1 VIIIYDAKQR
11 KVRVVSVSM
20 VKKKTL
26 IGVIGIIVAI
36 LVIVSGLTLR
46 PTTKVEWH
54 LTVYAQG
61 VEESWKAILEEFK
74 KDYPQLVDYT
84 LYVQSAGKI
93 SEKFMA
99 EERAGKHIADV
110 IVAQT
115 MVLEEAIKEGLLM
128 YYEPPNAKDLM
139 QYKFFASYVKW
150 GYYYPYRFLVQGI
163 GINTNYIEKDSIKS
177 YQDLTKPEFID
188 KWKGR
193 IGMADP
199 RYTVSIELFFFMKE
213 AYGIDFWEKIAQLNP
228 VWEAKSTIAVDDLAS
243 GKIVV
248 LIGALGHLFSETD
261 KPIAFV
267 YPEEGTVLTPVCA
280 AISKNAPNPEAAKTF
295 VNWLLSKKG
304 AELLVKTRGG
314 DPAYPGLA
322 LPGMKPLDQINT
334 IPQDYA
340 KYYATSSED
349 ILKEWAKVFGVG

>member
-1 VIIIYDAKQR
+1 MVR
-11 KVRVVSVSM
+11 KTV
-20 VKKKTL
+20 
-26 IGVIGIIVAI
+26 IGVAGVIVAI
-36 LVIVSGLTLR
+36 LVIATGLILYQSSIVAPAT
-46 PTTKVEWH
+46 PKVEWH

-93 SEKFMA
+93 SEKFLA

-115 MVLEEAIKEGLLM
+115 IVLEEAIKEGLLM

-139 QYKFFASYVKW
+139 QYKFFSSHVKP

-177 YQDLTKPEFID
+177 YRDLTKPEFID

-213 AYGIDFWEKIAQLNP
+213 AYGIDFWKKIAQLNP
-228 VWEAKSTIAVDDLAS
+228 VWEPKSTVAVDDLAS
-243 GKIVV
+243 GKIVI

-261 KPIAFV
+261 KPIAFI

-322 LPGMKPLDQINT
+322 LPGMKPLDRVNT
-334 IPQDYA
+334 IAQDYA
-340 KYYATSSED
+340 KYYATSSEA
-349 ILKEWAKVFGVG
+349 ILKEWAEVFGVTG

>member
-1 VIIIYDAKQR
+1 
-11 KVRVVSVSM
+11 M
-20 VKKKTL
+20 VKKKTA
-26 IGVIGIIVAI
+26 IGVVGVIVAI
-36 LVIVSGLTLR
+36 LVIVAGLTLYQSYIAA
-46 PTTKVEWH
+46 PTTAKVEWH

-61 VEESWKAILEEFK
+61 VEESWRAILEEFK

-115 MVLEEAIKEGLLM
+115 MVLEQAIKEDLLM

-139 QYKFFASYVKW
+139 EYEFFASHVKP

-163 GINTNYIEKDSIKS
+163 GINTDYIEKGSINS

-199 RYTVSIELFFFMKE
+199 RYTVSIELFFFMKG
-213 AYGIDFWEKIAQLNP
+213 AYGIDFWKKIAQLDP
-228 VWEAKSTIAVDDLAS
+228 IWEPKSTIAVDDLAS

-261 KPIAFV
+261 KPIAFI

-280 AISKNAPNPEAAKTF
+280 AISKNAPNPEAAKAF

-322 LPGMKPLDQINT
+322 LPGMKPLDQVNT

-349 ILKEWAKVFGVG
+349 ILKEWAEVFGIAG